1 MMHGS
6 LGPQKTAP
14 LPLPPVFAGLVVLTI
29 TQAETQIVHATTA
42 AAICCIHVMD
52 VMWPKN

>member
-1 MMHGS
+1 MHGS
-6 LGPQKTAP
+6 LGPHKTAP

-29 TQAETQIVHATTA
+29 TQVETQIVHATTA
-42 AAICCIHVMD
+42 VAICCIHVMD